1 MAKEIRLMVRRS
13 PDADGYDVAVD
24 PTSPSEVSGANRN
37 VKLADV
43 VPTAR
48 ALLTW
53 IFREGD
59 TIVYCNLAFEDV
71 AHAVRAVEMA
81 RRGWV

>member
-1 MAKEIRLMVRRS
+1 MAKEITLTVQRS
-13 PDADGYDVAVD
+13 SNTNGYDVAVD
-24 PTSPSEVSGANRN
+24 PETPGNGGANRN

-53 IFREGD
+53 IFRDGD
-59 TIVYCNLAFEDV
+59 TIVYCNLAFAEIDE
-71 AHAVRAVEMA
+71 AVRAVEMA
-81 RRGWV
+81 RRAWT